1 MQAEEGRQESFLNH
15 IFRVESIAADTGHLI
30 ASKELPKIFPAK
42 LWRTIAAC
50 ARRCSVLDTKAS
62 LAPCSKRVTRMLS
75 GSLFGSSCLAAMSM
89 IAFWLVPALAQ
100 SQPTELQ
107 VGVYPIAPFVMK
119 ENGEL
124 TGFSME
130 LWSAIAARL
139 NVKSTYREAAEA
151 AVLYADMRAKR
162 IDLVASPVFI
172 TSERDEEFDFSHPVM
187 ETGLGI
193 MVLDAAA
200 AGSSDPLH
208 DLLRIFLSPTSLVW
222 LGVGLLFILIPAH
235 IIWFLDR
242 RSPDG
247 IIPTEKYFPGIFHA
261 MFWAASA
268 LVSQVQ
274 GVPGQWLARV
284 FALVWMFGGVVFV
297 AFYTAQLTSTLT
309 VEKIRGAI
317 EGPSDLPGKQVATI
331 AQSTAEAYLRQEGA
345 LVQAFARPE
354 QMFDALLEKKVDAV
368 VTAAPVLFYYKS
380 HEGKGRVRVVGPQFN
395 RGQIAFLFQLD
406 SPLRKRV
413 NGALIALREN
423 GTYQQLYEKWFG
435 GE

>member
-1 MQAEEGRQESFLNH
+1 
-15 IFRVESIAADTGHLI
+15 
-30 ASKELPKIFPAK
+30 
-42 LWRTIAAC
+42 
-50 ARRCSVLDTKAS
+50 
-62 LAPCSKRVTRMLS
+62 MLS
-75 GSLFGSSCLAAMSM
+75 RSLFWSSCLAVLSLIGLWFA
-89 IAFWLVPALAQ
+89 PALAQ
-100 SQPTELQ
+100 AQPTELQ
-107 VGVYPIAPFVMK
+107 VGVYPIEPFVMK

-124 TGFSME
+124 TGFSIE

-139 NVKSTYREAAEA
+139 NVKSIYCVAPEPAD
-151 AVLYADMRAKR
+151 LYAGMRAKR

-193 MVLDAAA
+193 MVLEAA

-208 DLLRIFLSPTSLVW
+208 DLLRIFLSPTILVW

-247 IIPTEKYFPGIFHA
+247 IFPTEKYFPGIFHA

-331 AQSTAEAYLRQEGA
+331 ANSTAEGYLRQQSA
-345 LVQAFARPE
+345 LVHAFVRPD
-354 QMFDALLEKKVDAV
+354 QMFEALLEKKVDAV
-368 VTAAPVLFYYKS
+368 VTAAPVLLYYAS
-380 HEGKGRVRVVGPQFN
+380 HEGKGRVKVVGPQFN
-395 RGQIAFLFQLD
+395 RGQIAIVFQLD

-423 GTYQQLYEKWFG
+423 GTYQQLYAKWFG
-435 GE
+435 SE

>member
-1 MQAEEGRQESFLNH
+1 
-15 IFRVESIAADTGHLI
+15 
-30 ASKELPKIFPAK
+30 
-42 LWRTIAAC
+42 
-50 ARRCSVLDTKAS
+50 
-62 LAPCSKRVTRMLS
+62 MLS
-75 GSLFGSSCLAAMSM
+75 RRRGPSCLAVLST
-89 IAFWLVPALAQ
+89 IACCFLPALAQ

-107 VGVYPIAPFVMK
+107 VGLYPIAPFVMK
-119 ENGEL
+119 EKGEL
-124 TGFSME
+124 TGFSIE

-139 NVKSTYREAAEA
+139 NIKSTYRVAGEP
-151 AVLYADMRAKR
+151 AVLYADMRSKR

-193 MVLDAAA
+193 MVLEAGTV
-200 AGSSDPLH
+200 GSSDPLH
-208 DLLRIFLSPTSLVW
+208 DLLRIFLSPTIFVW

-235 IIWFLDR
+235 IVWFLDR
-242 RSPDG
+242 RSADG

-274 GVPGQWLARV
+274 GVPGRWLARV

-331 AQSTAEAYLRQEGA
+331 AKSTAEGYLREQGA
-345 LVQAFARPE
+345 LVQAFARPD
-354 QMFDALLEKKVDAV
+354 QMFAALLQRKVDAV
-368 VTAAPVLFYYKS
+368 VTAAPVLLYYAS

-395 RGQIAFLFQLD
+395 RGQIAILFQLD

-423 GTYQQLYEKWFG
+423 GTYEQLYEKWFG
-435 GE
+435 SE